1 MGFWANLWDRSPS
14 GITPNVNPET
24 SVSPTWNPGDPE
36 GVVVDIEPVETRSL
50 PVIRPTPW
58 DGWPAEWNIPNWD
71 MGSRFNELVD
81 VAWMCLDINSRILSA
96 MPVYRTQNGRV
107 QLPVSWMQNPDDS
120 IYTGWSEF
128 AKQMFWDYLLGES
141 FVWSMSDFADGFPAR
156 FRVLPPWMVKVGMRQ
171 GRRTY
176 TLAGPERDITDEILH
191 IRYKSTSDGKR
202 GVGPLE
208 SAGGRMLT
216 AGILAKYV
224 REVVSVGGIPLQT
237 LESDQELDAEDAQD
251 LLNQWVTTR
260 AQNLGYPPVLDN
272 ATKLVDHKSVS
283 PRDMALLEIA
293 QFTESRI
300 AQLLGVPPFL
310 AGLPVTGGG
319 DSMTYSNVSQL
330 FDYHDRSALKPFA
343 SSVMEALSN
352 WALPR
357 GQAAEL
363 NRDEYTRPPFNER
376 AEAWVKL
383 LAAGAVTVEEFRVAE
398 RLTGTMP
405 AQAITGATLNG
416 SNGDVELE
424 TV

>member
-1 MGFWANLWDRSPS
+1 
-14 GITPNVNPET
+14 
-24 SVSPTWNPGDPE
+24 
-36 GVVVDIEPVETRSL
+36 
-50 PVIRPTPW
+50 
-58 DGWPAEWNIPNWD
+58 
-71 MGSRFNELVD
+71 
-81 VAWMCLDINSRILSA
+81 
-96 MPVYRTQNGRV
+96 
-107 QLPVSWMQNPDDS
+107 
-120 IYTGWSEF
+120 
-128 AKQMFWDYLLGES
+128 
-141 FVWSMSDFADGFPAR
+141 
-156 FRVLPPWMVKVGMRQ
+156 
-171 GRRTY
+171 
-176 TLAGPERDITDEILH
+176 
-191 IRYKSTSDGKR
+191 
-202 GVGPLE
+202 
-208 SAGGRMLT
+208 
-216 AGILAKYV
+216 
-224 REVVSVGGIPLQT
+224 
-237 LESDQELDAEDAQD
+237 
-251 LLNQWVTTR
+251 
-260 AQNLGYPPVLDN
+260 LDN